1 MEITSELYA
10 VPYYGHELTKAKVPE
25 KNFFRVTVQ

>member
-10 VPYYGHELTKAKVPE
+10 VPYYGHELTTAKVPE
-25 KNFFRVTVQ
+25 KNFSE